1 MERHILN
8 GSLNNESSID
18 DAITNTQQYTN
29 LVFEGGGVL
38 GVSYCGALEELHR
51 LNILKNITRFAGT
64 SVGSIVAALLACG
77 ASYNFIK
84 SELQGLNLAKLT
96 DYTNDYK
103 IVNFVNLIN
112 KYGLCNGDKLYNWI
126 TDMLY
131 KLTGRE
137 KITFGDVM
145 RLYGT
150 ELYITGT
157 NITRRTVVYFHYS
170 THPDMQIRDAIRI
183 STSVPGIF
191 TPVNY
196 GGELMVDGGVIVNLP
211 INAFIKPGAVSTQNN
226 TLAFMFV
233 HSSADTATDMAP
245 IRPITGAVDYF
256 WAVAETALNTNYKQ
270 YMHPDDYARTLKID
284 VGNISSMNF
293 NITDE
298 QREFLVERGRATV
311 REYFRRTSQDSRA
324 ESPVIP
330 LTASTTHTDAIAPS

>member
-1 MERHILN
+1 MFLNNDLQYVDIVYKFKHLCIYNITMEGEILN
-8 GSLNNESSID
+8 GEQNMDIS
-18 DAITNTQQYTN
+18 QYRN

-51 LNILKNITRFAGT
+51 LNILKNITGFAGT

-84 SELQGLNLAKLT
+84 SELMGLNLAKLT

-103 IVNFVNLIN
+103 IVNFMNLIN
-112 KYGLCNGDKLYNWI
+112 QYGLCKGDKLYNWI

-137 KITFGDVM
+137 KITFNDVKK
-145 RLYGT
+145 LYGT
-150 ELYITGT
+150 DLYITGT
-157 NITRRTVVYFHYS
+157 NLSRRSVVYFHHS
-170 THPDMQIRDAIRI
+170 THPDMCVRDAIRI

-196 GGELMVDGGVIVNLP
+196 NGELMVDGGVIVNLP
-211 INAFIKPGAVSTQNN
+211 INVFIKQGDHSAKN
-226 TLAFMFV
+226 TLAFMFI
-233 HSSADTATDMAP
+233 HSDIETRPIAP
-245 IRPITGAVDYF
+245 IAGAIDYF

-270 YMHPDDYARTLKID
+270 YMHPDDYARTVKID

-293 NITDE
+293 NITTE
-298 QREFLVERGRATV
+298 QREFLVSQGRESV
-311 REYFRRTSQDSRA
+311 RSYFA
-324 ESPVIP
+324 HLYPVKP
-330 LTASTTHTDAIAPS
+330 KLALPAPN

>member
-1 MERHILN
+1 MSGEILN
-8 GSLNNESSID
+8 GSLNTESRKDIHPISHE
-18 DAITNTQQYTN
+18 YHN

-38 GVSYCGALEELHR
+38 GVSYCGALEELHK
-51 LNILKNITRFAGT
+51 LNILKNITGFAGT

-84 SELQGLNLAKLT
+84 SELMGLDLAKLT

-103 IVNFVNLIN
+103 IVNFINLIN
-112 KYGLCNGDKLYNWI
+112 QFGLCKGDKLYNWI

-131 KLTGRE
+131 RLTGRE
-137 KITFGDVM
+137 KITFGDIK

-150 ELYITGT
+150 DLYITGT
-157 NITRRTVVYFHYS
+157 NLNHRNVVYFHHT

-191 TPVNY
+191 TPVVYN
-196 GGELMVDGGVIVNLP
+196 GELMVDGGVVVNLP
-211 INAFIKPGAVSTQNN
+211 INAFIKKGEHSTSN
-226 TLAFMFV
+226 TLAFMFI
-233 HSSADTATDMAP
+233 HSIDSANKPAA
-245 IRPITGAVDYF
+245 PITGVIEYF

-293 NITDE
+293 NITSE
-298 QREFLVERGRATV
+298 QREFLVEQGRSTV
-311 REYFRRTSQDSRA
+311 RTYFKHLYPIID
-324 ESPVIP
+324 
-330 LTASTTHTDAIAPS
+330 